1 MRVAA
6 MMNWIT
12 GYQDTCF
19 RTLREL
25 GDDVLLIHP
34 SSYEHAPF
42 DRSRFATSIDRY
54 VWPTDAQPSAEEL
67 VPLVDEFEPDV
78 VIMWSWAGRGYR
90 SVMRSQRGK
99 ALRVMFTS
107 NWWHGSLRQR
117 VGVAVSPVYVRPLA
131 DAAWVPGERSEQFAR
146 RMGFAGSDIIRGAN
160 AADTRLFDR
169 GRRDGGELATRGRF
183 LFTGRLI
190 WHKAP
195 VELAQ
200 AYRLYRDSVPEPWGL
215 DIVGEGPL
223 ASVFDG
229 IPGVRLHGFRQP
241 DELSAIMHE
250 SSALILPSH
259 IEWYGVVVH
268 EAAAAGLPLIVSD
281 GVGAV
286 PHLLQD
292 GFNGWTFG
300 AGDVQGMARA
310 MRRMSNASPDRLGD
324 MSDGSRALGSRLTPE
339 IWARNLH
346 EELEARISPSPIR
359 TDLPLAV

>member
-1 MRVAA
+1 
-6 MMNWIT
+6 
-12 GYQDTCF
+12 
-19 RTLREL
+19 
-25 GDDVLLIHP
+25 
-34 SSYEHAPF
+34 
-42 DRSRFATSIDRY
+42 
-54 VWPTDAQPSAEEL
+54 
-67 VPLVDEFEPDV
+67 
-78 VIMWSWAGRGYR
+78 
-90 SVMRSQRGK
+90 
-99 ALRVMFTS
+99 
-107 NWWHGSLRQR
+107 
-117 VGVAVSPVYVRPLA
+117 
-131 DAAWVPGERSEQFAR
+131 
-146 RMGFAGSDIIRGAN
+146 MGFAGSDIIRGAN

-169 GRRDGGELATRGRF
+169 GARDGDELAARRRF

-200 AYRLYRDSVPEPWGL
+200 AYRLYRDSVDDPWDL

-229 IPGVRLHGFRQP
+229 IPGVTLHGFKQP
-241 DELSAIMHE
+241 EELASVMHR

-268 EAAAAGLPLIVSD
+268 EAAAAGLPVIVSD

-300 AGDVQGMARA
+300 AGDVSGMARA
-310 MRRMSNASPDRLGD
+310 MRRMSSAPADRLQQ
-324 MSDGSRALGSRLTPE
+324 MSVGSRALGSRLTPE

-346 EELEARISPSPIR
+346 EELEARLSPNRVR
-359 TDLPLAV
+359 TELRVAV